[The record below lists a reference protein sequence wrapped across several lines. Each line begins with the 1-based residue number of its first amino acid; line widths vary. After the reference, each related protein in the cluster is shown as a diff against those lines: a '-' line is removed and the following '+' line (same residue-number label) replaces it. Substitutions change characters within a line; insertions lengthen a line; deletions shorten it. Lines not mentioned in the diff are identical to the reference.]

1 MYTFTFHE
9 ELYTP
14 VFQNNFFKNLV
25 IAVLILTG
33 LACGLDGD
41 GEQIGPPGGS
51 IPISQEATDRLKQNF
66 NQALQEASSTH
77 ESQLRVTSEEIT
89 SLVAIELTQTGQIPL
104 NDPQIWFTAGR
115 IYITGKVKGFGF
127 FTFNSLIVAT
137 AVVDD
142 GGLVVEVQEAQMGPF
157 DFPDNLLASITDT
170 VNETLAGILIDL
182 EITRLEILEGE
193 MFVIGKRRAP

>member
-1 MYTFTFHE
+1 V
-9 ELYTP
+9 LK
-14 VFQNNFFKNLV
+14 NNLFKNLA
-25 IAVLILTG
+25 IALLVLAG
-33 LACGLDGD
+33 LACG
-41 GEQIGPPGGS
+41 IGSDSKQFSPPGGS

-66 NQALQEASSTH
+66 NQALQEASGTH
-77 ESQLRVTSEEIT
+77 ESQLRVTNEEIT
-89 SLVAIELTQTGQIPL
+89 SLVAIELTQTGKIPL
-104 NDPQIWFTAGR
+104 SDPQIWFTAGR

-127 FTFNSLIVAT
+127 FKFNSLIVAT

-157 DFPDNLLASITDT
+157 DFPDNLLVSITDT

-193 MFVIGKRRAP
+193 MFVIGKRRSP